1 MFAECHV
8 ARLQS
13 VQIPIRHTPRRT
25 DSQVDRTK
33 SEHNPELTEP
43 IEETILRGRNV
54 MWLDSQVDKI
64 QVDKHTL
71 EQNPK

>member
-1 MFAECHV
+1 MWTECHV

-33 SEHNPELTEP
+33 SEHNPELKEP
-43 IEETILRGRNV
+43 IEETILLGRKV
-54 MWLDSQVDKI
+54 M
-64 QVDKHTL
+64 
-71 EQNPK
+71 